1 MGSLRVQTVLQEQII
16 DFTSQEVSNLYGPK
30 SNENYSLENGIT
42 IQLQE
47 KFQIKIWGHLF

>member
-1 MGSLRVQTVLQEQII
+1 MGSLRAQTVLQEQII

-30 SNENYSLENGIT
+30 CNENYSLENGIT